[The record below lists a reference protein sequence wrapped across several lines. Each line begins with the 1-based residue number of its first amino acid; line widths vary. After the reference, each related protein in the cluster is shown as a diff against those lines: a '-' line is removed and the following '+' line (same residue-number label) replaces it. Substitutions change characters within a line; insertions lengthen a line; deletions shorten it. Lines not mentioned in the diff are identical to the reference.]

1 MAEDPVERAA
11 RIRRSLADAVK
22 EVKRRDTK
30 QTAEEDRAEQKERGV
45 AALLDRTRS
54 VIEHTRRVIEQT
66 QASLGRRGRTP
77 GQEEPRDGGAE

>member
-22 EVKRRDTK
+22 EARRRDVAH
-30 QTAEEDRAEQKERGV
+30 TAEEDRAEQKERGV
-45 AALLDRTRS
+45 AALLARTRA

-66 QASLGRRGRTP
+66 QASLRRRGRAP
-77 GQEEPRDGGAE
+77 GGEEPGDGGAA